1 MLLLAAAG
9 VAVRMEQVAEEKRIL
24 DEVEARH
31 RETVKRMEAYQKRSD
46 EINAIANAKIGTP
59 EFIQLMMQFNEKG
72 LTVSPHIIR

>member
-1 MLLLAAAG
+1 MILTMLLLAAAG

-24 DEVEARH
+24 DEVEVRH

-59 EFIQLMMQFNEKG
+59 EFIQLMMQLNERGG
-72 LTVSPHIIR
+72 L

>member
-1 MLLLAAAG
+1 MILTMLLLAAAG

-24 DEVEARH
+24 DEVEVRH

-59 EFIQLMMQFNEKG
+59 EFRQLMMQLNERGG
-72 LTVSPHIIR
+72 L

>member
-1 MLLLAAAG
+1 MILTMLLLAAAG

-24 DEVEARH
+24 DE
-31 RETVKRMEAYQKRSD
+31 VKRMEAYQKRSD

>member
-1 MLLLAAAG
+1 
-9 VAVRMEQVAEEKRIL
+9 MEQVAEEKRIL

-59 EFIQLMMQFNEKG
+59 EFIQLMMQLNERGG
-72 LTVSPHIIR
+72 L